1 MRARCTGGVVV
12 AAAAVLPVL
21 LAGCS
26 TAGRPGPGPAV
37 VVAHSDAALHEPV
50 WSAGTHALVALT
62 DDGRV
67 ARVDPGG
74 PGRPAGSTVSA
85 PLGRL
90 GEDVVD
96 DPDDPSKVVVAQPD
110 AGRVVALDAT
120 DLRPAGSLPLGP
132 GPDYLATDDG
142 ARTLLALSED
152 RTTVSGYDLGNQRP
166 LPPQDVH
173 AGRDAELDGAA
184 RGRPVEY
191 HVLGSDGITHYKG
204 APGRVEETGRVDVRA
219 GHSAGD
225 EVKVDRVY
233 VAERDSD
240 RLLAVETPPDHEGL
254 SIVATAD
261 LGSPV
266 RDVGTDETRVYAATD
281 DALVVFETDSFIGY
295 PDGHL
300 HRIAT
305 IPYRDALPDGPARS
319 ASVSGLAVGP
329 DRVWLTLD
337 GQDIVVGVAQPPIP
351 EP

>member
-1 MRARCTGGVVV
+1 VRSRHLGGL
-12 AAAAVLPVL
+12 AVLVATVPVL
-21 LAGCS
+21 VAGCS
-26 TAGRPGPGPAV
+26 TAGRAGPGPAV
-37 VVAHSDAALHEPV
+37 VVAHSGAALHEPV
-50 WSAGTHALVALT
+50 WSAGTHALLALT

-74 PGRPAGSTVSA
+74 AGRPASSTVSA

-96 DPDDPSKVVVAQPD
+96 DPDDPTKAFVAQPD
-110 AGRVVALDAT
+110 EGRVLVLDAT
-120 DLRPAGSLPLGP
+120 DLRPVGSMVLGP
-132 GPDYLATDDG
+132 EPDYLATDDG

-152 RTTVSGYDLGNQRP
+152 RATVSGVDLGNQRP

-173 AGRDAELDGAA
+173 ASHDAELDGAA

-204 APGRVEETGRVDVRA
+204 APGPVEETGRIDVRA

-225 EVKVDRVY
+225 EVKVDRLY

-240 RLLAVETPPDHEGL
+240 RLLAVETPPDREGL
-254 SIVATAD
+254 SVVATAD

-266 RDVGTDETRVYAATD
+266 RAVGTDETRVYAATD
-281 DALVVFETDSFIGY
+281 DALVVFETASFSGY

-305 IPYRDALPDGPARS
+305 IPFRDALPDGPARS

-329 DRVWLTLD
+329 DRIWLTLD
-337 GQDIVVGVAQPPIP
+337 GQDTVVGIARPPIP
-351 EP
+351 DP